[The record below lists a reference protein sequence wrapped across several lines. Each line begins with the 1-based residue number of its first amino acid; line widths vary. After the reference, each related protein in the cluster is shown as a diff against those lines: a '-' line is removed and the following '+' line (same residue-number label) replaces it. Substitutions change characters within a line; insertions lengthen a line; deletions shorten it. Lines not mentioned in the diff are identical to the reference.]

1 MPVPSSSR
9 APERGGYGRT
19 MDFDF
24 SWGAAGWP
32 WAVLALV
39 NAGLAEQKGRSRL
52 AWFLVSLL
60 LGPLATLLI
69 VVWARVDPTER
80 PAEPTAWDLPF
91 LLGMLGLVV
100 TGALVIVAAAAQS
113 WPLWVAA
120 GVAGAATVAVAAW
133 AVVRARRRRR
143 DAPPAP

>member
-1 MPVPSSSR
+1 MPSCSR
-9 APERGGYGRT
+9 DPEPGGYGRT

-24 SWGAAGWP
+24 SWGTAGWP
-32 WAVLALV
+32 WAGLALALV

-60 LGPLATLLI
+60 LGPLATLFI
-69 VVWARVDPTER
+69 VVWPRVDPTEVR
-80 PAEPTAWDLPF
+80 AEPTAWDLPF
-91 LLGMLGLVV
+91 LLGILGLVV

-120 GVAGAATVAVAAW
+120 GVAAAATIAVAVW
-133 AVVRARRRRR
+133 AIVRARRRRR

>member
-1 MPVPSSSR
+1 M
-9 APERGGYGRT
+9 
-19 MDFDF
+19 DF

-52 AWFLVSLL
+52 AWFLASLL
-60 LGPLATLLI
+60 LGPLATLFI
-69 VVWARVDPTER
+69 VVWPRVDPTVAR
-80 PAEPTAWDLPF
+80 AEPTAWDLPF
-91 LLGMLGLVV
+91 LLGVLGLVV

-133 AVVRARRRRR
+133 AVARARRRRR

>member
-1 MPVPSSSR
+1 VPVPSSSR

-24 SWGAAGWP
+24 SWGTAGWP

-69 VVWARVDPTER
+69 VVWPRVDPTER

-91 LLGMLGLVV
+91 LLGVLGLVV

-120 GVAGAATVAVAAW
+120 GVAAAATVAVATW
-133 AVVRARRRRR
+133 AIVRARRRRR
-143 DAPPAP
+143 GAPPAP